1 MLKMTDIIHI
11 GDGRYINYTEGA
23 ALRPPVIK
31 KKWVRPKFDPSRHA
45 TPLITHSHKRPN
57 KDWSKL
63 YDGLVGYRE
72 LVEFRQGRYMKFIA
86 RGRPFGHT
94 RGLNKHEL
102 KIAHDAAREQAK
114 KDMEQIKKN
123 IDMTE
128 AAEEALEGA
137 ITVLR
142 QPASQQVKLAAA
154 KLVLEFTKSKPVAK
168 SEVSV
173 NKAEEWLASLAAD
186 D

>member
-1 MLKMTDIIHI
+1 MTETIHI

-31 KKWVRPKFDPSRHA
+31 KKYKQKPFDPSRHA
-45 TPLITHSHKRPN
+45 TPLTIPSHEKPN

-63 YDGLVGYRE
+63 FDGLVGYRE
-72 LVEFRQGRYMKFIA
+72 FDEYRRARYCKFFM
-86 RGRPFGHT
+86 RGREPGHT
-94 RGLNKHEL
+94 RGLNKFEL
-102 KIAHDAAREQAK
+102 AVAHKAAAEQAK
-114 KDMEQIKKN
+114 RDMENIKAK
-123 IDMTE
+123 IDMSE

-173 NKAEEWLASLAAD
+173 NKAEEWLASLSAD